1 MSAPFVRKLPM
12 DVAAR
17 IFEFGERLLGPIPTA
32 AVQHTLSL
40 DGFRGDTAELFFD
53 LSKLHPRGMG
63 KDLKR
68 LYPPNLCP
76 ISTEDKFAHELPVP
90 VTVAGKR
97 VHPLAHSPVAM
108 PEVPQIILRGPT
120 DMGGCGDL
128 EVIADT
134 STQSGGRR
142 WKSVVWE
149 CVETRPDGSLPQESQ
164 DRLFSA
170 CASRIQPL
178 LNAKPW
184 CGLGFEQQLVAQTC
198 ELRVVIPS
206 ATWCGLSSITLGVT
220 LTRADGYAAYDT
232 WTTRILPLTRIPA
245 AGAVGSNEVHVKP
258 QRLQGEPTGRLR
270 LEVASESD
278 AQMIGR
284 CSCNLTRAP
293 NPDGSESRV
302 VVDWYYGEVI
312 NGMVPRHFEMS
323 KILKDESASANVL
336 EVLLRGEIMRPGSTW
351 KFSARVAYAVH
362 SENEGS
368 YVPFTITVG
377 DLEPP
382 VATLVG
388 PHRANN
394 DDCSFALDASDS
406 MARELMFTT
415 ETLGRRLQ
423 ANQTPPTQAPL
434 MGLQYSWRVRQLA
447 LGTDDALVYSVP
459 NVALALIDLEA
470 FTGSQLLVPQAILPE
485 GLYVFTVEVHDAL
498 YPSLVSSASATVMV
512 DKKADV
518 PVISVDSPSGTVG
531 PTGSV
536 QAIFKQV
543 GFGACVVPT
552 VDMEG
557 THARTTILLMRGILG
572 QPRNYMRAYKELTF
586 TNRVKD
592 MAGGVANSLWLYVEA
607 DRSDL
612 EKGFIYSYRRKKA
625 FELTAYKEKL
635 LAAGKDSM
643 TAAGRHMDTEPATDP
658 VDLGILQVDSEV
670 FNIPWGPTAGS
681 LDVLDPVGR
690 IGIAMSA
697 YEERVVTSYD
707 RVTSLLEYIRR
718 SRQAILQA
726 GASAMSAL
734 VWQVCAAVFELPSMY
749 DYDFRS
755 MMEWNA
761 ASGLPMPNLSQP
773 IYGAP
778 IVSRETR
785 EEVVTYLL
793 DIMGAL
799 NDIVNALEPDSL
811 GAETTQ
817 SRRLQEQYFQ
827 DTTSNTSTP
836 LHAEVVASALAHLA
850 SNLAPIDE
858 PELFVYLGRLTS
870 GLVVRIR
877 SSRGDIRKAGNA
889 PQDENAWE

>member
-1 MSAPFVRKLPM
+1 
-12 DVAAR
+12 
-17 IFEFGERLLGPIPTA
+17 
-32 AVQHTLSL
+32 
-40 DGFRGDTAELFFD
+40 
-53 LSKLHPRGMG
+53 
-63 KDLKR
+63 
-68 LYPPNLCP
+68 
-76 ISTEDKFAHELPVP
+76 
-90 VTVAGKR
+90 
-97 VHPLAHSPVAM
+97 
-108 PEVPQIILRGPT
+108 
-120 DMGGCGDL
+120 
-128 EVIADT
+128 
-134 STQSGGRR
+134 
-142 WKSVVWE
+142 
-149 CVETRPDGSLPQESQ
+149 
-164 DRLFSA
+164 
-170 CASRIQPL
+170 
-178 LNAKPW
+178 
-184 CGLGFEQQLVAQTC
+184 
-198 ELRVVIPS
+198 
-206 ATWCGLSSITLGVT
+206 
-220 LTRADGYAAYDT
+220 
-232 WTTRILPLTRIPA
+232 
-245 AGAVGSNEVHVKP
+245 
-258 QRLQGEPTGRLR
+258 
-270 LEVASESD
+270 
-278 AQMIGR
+278 
-284 CSCNLTRAP
+284 CNLTRAP

-612 EKGFIYSYRRKKA
+612 EKGFIYSYRLLTAGRKKA

-690 IGIAMSA
+690 IGIAMSDVFRLQQAWATDNPPLEYTFYYGEVPEERRDQYLVELRNFETDIFTDQRLFSLVPDGAMVPLSDWSMSPTLALPLKQGMYVFEGRARDASGVEAKRYSVAWSHPA

-718 SRQAILQA
+718 SRQAILQVRA
-726 GASAMSAL
+726 FNRGSVS
-734 VWQVCAAVFELPSMY
+734 VVPVCAAVFELPSMY

>member
-1 MSAPFVRKLPM
+1 MYGRRVRS
-12 DVAAR
+12 V
-17 IFEFGERLLGPIPTA
+17 
-32 AVQHTLSL
+32 
-40 DGFRGDTAELFFD
+40 
-53 LSKLHPRGMG
+53 
-63 KDLKR
+63 
-68 LYPPNLCP
+68 
-76 ISTEDKFAHELPVP
+76 
-90 VTVAGKR
+90 R
-97 VHPLAHSPVAM
+97 VH
-108 PEVPQIILRGPT
+108 
-120 DMGGCGDL
+120 
-128 EVIADT
+128 
-134 STQSGGRR
+134 
-142 WKSVVWE
+142 
-149 CVETRPDGSLPQESQ
+149 
-164 DRLFSA
+164 
-170 CASRIQPL
+170 IQ
-178 LNAKPW
+178 
-184 CGLGFEQQLVAQTC
+184 
-198 ELRVVIPS
+198 
-206 ATWCGLSSITLGVT
+206 
-220 LTRADGYAAYDT
+220 
-232 WTTRILPLTRIPA
+232 
-245 AGAVGSNEVHVKP
+245 P

-382 VATLVG
+382 VASLVG

-423 ANQTPPTQAPL
+423 AMRDFDTGANQTPPAQAPV

-447 LGTDDALVYSVP
+447 LGTDDALVYTVP

-470 FTGSQLLVPQAILPE
+470 FTGSQLLVPQAGTRSCQKAVRQKGVSFYRRRDV

-498 YPSLVSSASATVMV
+498 YPSSLLGLVSSASATVMV
-512 DKKADV
+512 DKKDRACYLRSMVHSIMKSADTREADV
-518 PVISVDSPSGTVG
+518 PVISVDGPSGTVG

-536 QAIFKQV
+536 QTIFKQV

-557 THARTTILLMRGILG
+557 THARTTILLMRGIFG

-607 DRSDL
+607 DRADL
-612 EKGFIYSYRRKKA
+612 EKGFIYSYRPGQGLWGLRLSPSNVELAVVSGVLDPNSCKRKLLRKKA
-625 FELTAYKEKL
+625 FELTAYKASSTFAVLCDAASGHLDFQSCLVKEKL

-643 TAAGRHMDTEPATDP
+643 TEAASAAGRHMDTEPATNP
-658 VDLGILQVDSEV
+658 VDLGILQVDSDI

-690 IGIAMSA
+690 IGIAMSDVFRLQQAWATDNPPLEYTFYYGEVPEESREQFLVELRNFETDIFTDQRLFSLVPDGAMVPLSDWSMSPTLALPLKQGMYVFEGRARDASGVEAKRYSVAWSHPA

-707 RVTSLLEYIRR
+707 RVTSLLDLLTGSKANRASASTEAVEEYIRR
-718 SRQAILQA
+718 SRQAILQVRA
-726 GASAMSAL
+726 FNRGSVS
-734 VWQVCAAVFELPSMY
+734 VVPVCAAVFELPSMY

-785 EEVVTYLL
+785 EEVVTYLF
-793 DIMGAL
+793 DIMGAARIAIALQATEWCQSPLSIAEHHEIDSIGLVTPTISETRDCEDVHILPHKPVFGSMGPLRFQL
-799 NDIVNALEPDSL
+799 NILQYILDFSSL
-811 GAETTQ
+811 QQDAINEAEE
-817 SRRLQEQYFQ
+817 RRLIE
-827 DTTSNTSTP
+827 D
-836 LHAEVVASALAHLA
+836 
-850 SNLAPIDE
+850 
-858 PELFVYLGRLTS
+858 LG
-870 GLVVRIR
+870 
-877 SSRGDIRKAGNA
+877 
-889 PQDENAWE
+889 